1 MQVCTDSLRNSPVPP
16 LPAILDEVQHKL
28 NTLKDGWSAQLGQD
42 PSRFGQV
49 EVEVHHAFQELADQ
63 VVAGLLGEVAQQAAL
78 EDACKK
84 SR

>member
-1 MQVCTDSLRNSPVPP
+1 MRVRTDAQVNSTVPP
-16 LPAILDEVQHKL
+16 LAAILKELPKEL
-28 NTLKDGWSAQLGQD
+28 NSLQQGWSQQLQQD

-49 EVEVHHAFQELADQ
+49 EVEVHHAFQQLADH
-63 VVAGLLGEVAQQAAL
+63 VVAGLLGEVGQQPAL